1 MIVLVSGATATV
13 RRLSPHAHLGIL
25 LTPRAMQSLDWIQSS
40 GIPWAADN
48 DCFRGL
54 DVDAFCRMVERISR
68 RPQGCRFVAIP
79 DVVADHE
86 ATREE
91 WELYYPAVRELGL
104 PCAFVLQDGATSATI
119 PWQQCQ
125 AIFLGGSTAYK
136 ESEAARSLCE
146 EARQRGKWV
155 HVGRV
160 NSARREDLI
169 STFANSFDG
178 SKYSM
183 FARQH
188 LPACLTRLAGDA
200 GYVPPFEQTRARTRA
215 VLKQDQ
221 LRLTV

>member
-1 MIVLVSGATATV
+1 
-13 RRLSPHAHLGIL
+13 
-25 LTPRAMQSLDWIQSS
+25 MQSLEWIKAS
-40 GIPWAADN
+40 GITWAADN

-68 RPQGCRFVAIP
+68 RPYGCRFVAIP
-79 DVVADHE
+79 DVVADHP
-86 ATREE
+86 ATREQ

-104 PCAFVLQDGATSATI
+104 PCAFVLQDDAISTTI
-119 PWQQCQ
+119 PWDECQ

-136 ESEAARSLCE
+136 ESEAARALCE
-146 EARQRGKWV
+146 EAKQRGKWV

-160 NSARREDLI
+160 NSARREDLM
-169 STFANSFDG
+169 SGFADSFDG

-200 GYVPPFEQTRARTRA
+200 GYVPPFEPRSARTRA
-215 VLKQDQ
+215 ALQQDQ
-221 LRLTV
+221 LRLVV